1 MKKVLMVLIVVSI
14 LSVGMISC
22 EPVRETRIDPITL
35 LPITDDGSIVTA
47 DQNAEIPTVEFP
59 ANPNINPT
67 DTQSEI
73 MKKLENVVWLNP
85 GTVEITNLY
94 SGAKGE
100 YYLQVHNPKTT
111 TSSFSIYRKN
121 PTSVR
126 EGFTRLPEQ
135 YYDWVIISTPTI
147 DIPAQSISTILITIK
162 MPDKDK
168 VTGKKYETWIGV
180 MDNSQTGMVRTEICS
195 RWMITTE

>member
-1 MKKVLMVLIVVSI
+1 MKKFLMVLVVISI
-14 LSVGMISC
+14 LSVGIISC
-22 EPVRETRIDPITL
+22 EPVKDVVIDPVTL
-35 LPITDDGSIVTA
+35 LPIADGVTVA
-47 DQNAEIPTVEFP
+47 DGGDKDTQTIEFP

-67 DTQSEI
+67 DTQLEI
-73 MKKLENVVWLNP
+73 MEKLKDVVWLNP

-100 YYLQVHNPKTT
+100 YYLQVHNPKTI
-111 TSSFSIYRKN
+111 TSQFSIYRKV
-121 PTSVR
+121 PTSTK
-126 EGFTRLPEQ
+126 EGFVALPEQ
-135 YYDWVIISTPTI
+135 YYNWIIISTPTI
-147 DIPAQSISTILITIK
+147 DIPAQSVSKVLVTIK

-195 RWMITTE
+195 RWLITTE